1 MNEYPLRRPV
11 MRSKPFILLS
21 STVYIL
27 DLHATVPYREVQKLS
42 GHDRE
47 TPDSGTLN
55 SCDSQYLS

>member
-21 STVYIL
+21 ATVL
-27 DLHATVPYREVQKLS
+27 ALHAIVPYRAVQKLS
-42 GHDRE
+42 GCMRE

-55 SCDSQYLS
+55 SCNSQYLS

>member
-11 MRSKPFILLS
+11 TRSKPFILLS
-21 STVYIL
+21 ATVLALYG
-27 DLHATVPYREVQKLS
+27 TVPYRAIQKLS